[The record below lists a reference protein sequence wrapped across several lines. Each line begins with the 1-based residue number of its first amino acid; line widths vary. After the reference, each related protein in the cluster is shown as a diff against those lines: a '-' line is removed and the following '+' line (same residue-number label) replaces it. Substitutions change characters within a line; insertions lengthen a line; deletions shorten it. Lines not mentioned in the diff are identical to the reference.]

1 MELAN
6 AIDFARAT
14 NQSVL
19 VTTCR
24 DGRPQLSNV
33 MHSFGRDGSIR
44 ISVTVERAK
53 YRNLERKPWA
63 VLYVTSSDFS
73 AYVVIE
79 GDVELTPVA
88 MRPDDRTVEELV
100 DHFRTLRGEHA
111 DWGAYRETMVKE
123 RRAIVR
129 ILATRAY
136 GKL

>member
-6 AIDFARAT
+6 AVDFARTT

-19 VTTCR
+19 VTIR
-24 DGRPQLSNV
+24 QNGRPQLSNV
-33 MHSFGRDGSIR
+33 LHSFRQDGSIR
-44 ISVTVERAK
+44 ISVTADRAK
-53 YRNLERKPWA
+53 YRNLEREPWA
-63 VLYVTSSDFS
+63 ALHVTSSDFS

-79 GDVELTPVA
+79 GNVELTPIAV
-88 MRPDDRTVEELV
+88 RPDDRTVEELV

-111 DWGAYRETMVKE
+111 DWSAYRETMVKE